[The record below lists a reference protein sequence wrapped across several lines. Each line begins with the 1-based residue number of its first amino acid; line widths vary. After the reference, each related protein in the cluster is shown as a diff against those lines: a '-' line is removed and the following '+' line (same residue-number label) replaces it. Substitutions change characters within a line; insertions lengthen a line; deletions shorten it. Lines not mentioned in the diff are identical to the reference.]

1 MPELHHHHTQDLV
14 FNLIENPVVPLTDT
28 VPFLSGEFFRA
39 RWSRVMREGLDAG
52 NDAPPVFQRYLL
64 ELPGR

>member
-1 MPELHHHHTQDLV
+1 M

-64 ELPGR
+64 EFPGR